1 MQSGK
6 LHSFFLFFLG
16 KGGVGVCSAHG
27 VSPPA
32 GAASV
37 RDLAERVARFT
48 FHV

>member
-6 LHSFFLFFLG
+6 LHSFSLFLVVR
-16 KGGVGVCSAHG
+16 GGGECSAHG